1 MTVLDFSTYDD
12 IPYYTQYELC
22 AWVEKGFFPS
32 SFLTAV
38 LCNDLFAAIGSTD
51 AQNIKA
57 LKAITTF
64 VYNRVPADAW
74 GSAAK
79 MRAYAKKVWYA
90 KETV

>member
-1 MTVLDFSTYDD
+1 MTVLDFSAYDD
-12 IPYYTQYELC
+12 IPYHTQYELR
-22 AWVEKGFFPS
+22 AWVEKGYFPG
-32 SFLTAV
+32 SFLTGV
-38 LCNDLFAAIGSTD
+38 LCNDLFAAVGSAD

-79 MRAYAKKVWYA
+79 MRAYAKKVWDA